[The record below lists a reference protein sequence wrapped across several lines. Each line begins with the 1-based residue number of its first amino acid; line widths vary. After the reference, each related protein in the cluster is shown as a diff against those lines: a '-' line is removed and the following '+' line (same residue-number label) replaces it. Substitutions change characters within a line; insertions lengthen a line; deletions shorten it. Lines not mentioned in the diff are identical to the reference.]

1 MKNKYKVEG
10 IHCPSCEILIE
21 EKLEKEDGIS
31 GVKVNL
37 AKKEVEIESE
47 SEVDLKELN
56 KFFKKAG
63 YKFLELNGKIKE
75 KKESKN
81 WILITLGIIAGF
93 LLLNKLGLAGFLKI
107 NNQSSLL
114 TFFIFG
120 IIAGFSSCGALLS
133 GIIMSYPKRT
143 LEILIGR
150 IVSYTILGAILGVV
164 GQTIFRTGLVNWLV
178 IIVSMVMVIVALQM
192 LQIKWAQRIKIAL
205 PKAITKKIVTKKL
218 PIIIGLLTVFLP
230 CGFTLLAESAA
241 MISGGWIKGL
251 EIMLMFVLGSS
262 IPLFLIGLSSEK
274 LFKNQKIMGLLIL
287 FFVLFNLNL
296 QFGIFKPTLPS
307 LEKGGF
313 KTLNTNEK
321 VEVVKASY
329 TRFGGIDPNPIV
341 VKVGQRVR
349 IELEIKESETGC
361 MATIMLP
368 KLFPQIQTLVKGKT
382 LIMEF
387 TPDKVGTY
395 QFTCAMG
402 LPHQGVVNVIE

>member
-56 KFFKKAG
+56 KFFKKSG
-63 YKFLELNGKIKE
+63 YKFLELNGKIEE
-75 KKESKN
+75 KKENKN

-93 LLLNKLGLAGFLKI
+93 LLLNKLGLASFLKI

-150 IVSYTILGAILGVV
+150 IVSYTILGAILGVI
-164 GQTIFRTGLVNWLV
+164 GQAIFRTGLVNWLV
-178 IIVSMVMVIVALQM
+178 IIVSTVMIIVALQM

-205 PKAITKKIVTKKL
+205 PKVITKKIVTKKL

-274 LFKNQKIMGLLIL
+274 LFKNQRMMGLLIL
-287 FFVLFNLNL
+287 FFMLFNLNL
-296 QFGIFKPTLPS
+296 QFGWTNYFKSSFNKNETS
-307 LEKGGF
+307 
-313 KTLNTNEK
+313 KTNNQPAEI
-321 VEVVKASY
+321 VKASY

-402 LPHQGVVNVIE
+402 LPHQGVVNVIK